1 MSIIKL
7 SNGAEIPTIG
17 YGTLVDNLDDS
28 SAISNILFAIENG
41 YRFFFFDTAWV
52 YKNENV
58 VGKAVKKA
66 VAGGG
71 EP

>member
-7 SNGAEIPTIG
+7 LNGAEIPTIG

-41 YRFFFFDTAWV
+41 YRFFDTAWV